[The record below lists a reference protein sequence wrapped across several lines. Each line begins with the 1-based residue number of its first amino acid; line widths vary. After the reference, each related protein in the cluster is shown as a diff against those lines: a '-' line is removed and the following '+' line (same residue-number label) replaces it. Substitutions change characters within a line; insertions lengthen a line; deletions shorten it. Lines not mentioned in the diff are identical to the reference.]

1 MYQTVVFLFF
11 VFFVLYFFSPG
22 PTVFSF
28 ALEGHHVW
36 EKLHIIINKHFIP
49 VVFHVFCHENPQRQV
64 KGGKKSG
71 DPFLNLLYVVSS
83 LVCMN

>member
-11 VFFVLYFFSPG
+11 VFFVLYFFPLG
-22 PTVFSF
+22 QQCFP
-28 ALEGHHVW
+28 LLLRGIMCG

>member
-1 MYQTVVFLFF
+1 MC
-11 VFFVLYFFSPG
+11 G
-22 PTVFSF
+22 
-28 ALEGHHVW
+28 